1 MAWRMSKEQE
11 SNLAWIMHG
20 LTVLGLSLATW
31 LGAKVYDKVD
41 DMYWLVKV
49 HEREINAMK
58 EDFKEERRKEEKE
71 NEEKKKEFEKLN
83 SDYAILRENYN
94 DLKRQLKMG
103 DQ

>member
-11 SNLAWIMHG
+11 SNLAWIMRG

-49 HEREINAMK
+49 HEEQIIELKK
-58 EDFKEERRKEEKE
+58 ESERKEKE
-71 NEEKKKEFEKLN
+71 MERIKT
-83 SDYAILRENYN
+83 DYAILRENYFEIKDEIN
-94 DLKRQLKMG
+94 RNRDRP
-103 DQ
+103 

>member
-11 SNLAWIMHG
+11 NNLAWIMRG

-49 HEREINAMK
+49 HEDKIIEL
-58 EDFKEERRKEEKE
+58 
-71 NEEKKKEFEKLN
+71 KKESERKDKQIEKIVY
-83 SDYAILRENYN
+83 DYAILRENYFEIKAE
-94 DLKRQLKMG
+94 LTRKYKR
-103 DQ
+103 

>member
-11 SNLAWIMHG
+11 NNLAWIMRG

-49 HEREINAMK
+49 HEDKIIEL
-58 EDFKEERRKEEKE
+58 
-71 NEEKKKEFEKLN
+71 KKESERKDKQIEKIVY
-83 SDYAILRENYN
+83 DYAILRENYFEIKAELTRK
-94 DLKRQLKMG
+94 DKR
-103 DQ
+103 